1 VAAMDTL
8 CGTRHPSSSQV
19 GAGGDG
25 EDVNCTRLSVGRRR
39 ILKAG
44 KPKSGGQQALAS
56 DTQDDSPLSQITCQR
71 RDAQRC
77 PASWR

>member
-19 GAGGDG
+19 GAWSDG
-25 EDVNCTRLSVGRRR
+25 AGVNCTRLSVGRRR
-39 ILKAG
+39 ILKAE
-44 KPKSGGQQALAS
+44 KPTSGGQQALAS
-56 DTQDDSPLSQITCQR
+56 DTQDDSPLPQITCKR